1 MISSVLSVSLN
12 VLKTEGNYNGQIG
25 VPLTLLNLNSDH
37 RAHDGR
43 NHFITMAKNAG
54 MDEYA
59 LKYIVG
65 HAIQDVT
72 ERVYTQREISWL
84 IDEMQKIK

>member
-1 MISSVLSVSLN
+1 MCRLLSSHKGDCLFRVCHFN
-12 VLKTEGNYNGQIG
+12 
-25 VPLTLLNLNSDH
+25 

>member
-1 MISSVLSVSLN
+1 MYGITNFAFVSIHVNPLLFSTYTFYKLFDF
-12 VLKTEGNYNGQIG
+12 VILFQI
-25 VPLTLLNLNSDH
+25 
-37 RAHDGR
+37 
-43 NHFITMAKNAG
+43 ITMAKNAG